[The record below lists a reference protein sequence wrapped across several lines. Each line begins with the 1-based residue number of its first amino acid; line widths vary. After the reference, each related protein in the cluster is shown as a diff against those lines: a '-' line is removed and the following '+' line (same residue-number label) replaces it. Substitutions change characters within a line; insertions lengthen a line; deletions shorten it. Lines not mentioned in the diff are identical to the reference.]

1 MAIAQEKRP
10 GRRAR
15 DLSAFQ
21 AVVWADPEGE
31 CDHCGAPLRL
41 QQHRLRALQLL
52 GSKLL
57 VTQKDRCCSNSEC
70 CDESATMLRPQV
82 EETKLVIKGCEY
94 GLDVVALV
102 GERHML
108 GHRSFREIHE
118 ELTQTHKVSI
128 SSRHVPNLFRLYL
141 AIVGARTLNSKA
153 VQERLSVQ
161 KELILSVDAVRFD
174 DVSPPLYVVREVNCQ
189 EILLAERIEKADTAS
204 LVAFLNKLSPFKASI
219 AGLVSDKEKAL
230 ITAVDQVFP
239 GVPHQYCQTHF
250 FSNLVRPME
259 SDLSAL
265 SSEVDTVVKSVR
277 ELSQRLDKE
286 KASGPGELELAKMV
300 CDSVQIIGKA
310 RGDKLFEPAALTRYQ
325 RLTAT
330 HARVDEALEKRT
342 GTESWPLLIWLL
354 YKLEQLKKWSDL
366 AGRLSRQ
373 VTVIREI
380 SRLLNVDARGKT
392 VQASLRKYLKGLQ
405 KEASRPQ
412 TDEALTSFL
421 QHVIAVTERFW
432 PGLFAC
438 YDLEGLPSTNNELES
453 FFRTLKW
460 HQRRVQ
466 GKKSTAGGLL
476 ESFAPLLVQ
485 LWPMLKRRPDLQ
497 ALFEGLSYEEIQSLQ
512 ERITSLSEPARA
524 RRSFRRDSDTQLE
537 QALAKWSAE

>member
-1 MAIAQEKRP
+1 
-10 GRRAR
+10 
-15 DLSAFQ
+15 
-21 AVVWADPEGE
+21 
-31 CDHCGAPLRL
+31 
-41 QQHRLRALQLL
+41 
-52 GSKLL
+52 
-57 VTQKDRCCSNSEC
+57 
-70 CDESATMLRPQV
+70 
-82 EETKLVIKGCEY
+82 
-94 GLDVVALV
+94 
-102 GERHML
+102 
-108 GHRSFREIHE
+108 
-118 ELTQTHKVSI
+118 
-128 SSRHVPNLFRLYL
+128 
-141 AIVGARTLNSKA
+141 
-153 VQERLSVQ
+153 
-161 KELILSVDAVRFD
+161 
-174 DVSPPLYVVREVNCQ
+174 
-189 EILLAERIEKADTAS
+189 
-204 LVAFLNKLSPFKASI
+204 
-219 AGLVSDKEKAL
+219 
-230 ITAVDQVFP
+230 
-239 GVPHQYCQTHF
+239 
-250 FSNLVRPME
+250 
-259 SDLSAL
+259 
-265 SSEVDTVVKSVR
+265 
-277 ELSQRLDKE
+277 
-286 KASGPGELELAKMV
+286 
-300 CDSVQIIGKA
+300 
-310 RGDKLFEPAALTRYQ
+310 
-325 RLTAT
+325 
-330 HARVDEALEKRT
+330 
-342 GTESWPLLIWLL
+342 L